1 MKADAVFQ
9 GGGVKAIG
17 FIGAIYRLEEEN
29 IIWKRLAGT
38 SAGAIVASLLAVG
51 YTGREL
57 KEIIYN
63 IDYKKLEEKSL
74 LQNIPLVGKPL
85 ELLIE
90 KGILSTDSIEK
101 YLIYLYK
108 KKDKLKF
115 KDISINGQSRL
126 KIIAT
131 DVTNKKLLV
140 LPDDIK
146 DYGIDPMEFEIS
158 KAVRM
163 SISIPFVF
171 TPVKLNYMGQDVYI
185 VDGGLT
191 SNYPIWIFDVESVP
205 RWPTLGFKLKKSK
218 EKIICGKAD
227 FLSYVYDVADTVI
240 ECYDET
246 YLNDKDKV
254 RTISIP
260 TLGVKSTD
268 FHIDLSKKEDLFNI
282 GYERA
287 DKFLKSWNFEN
298 YIRKYRR

>member
-1 MKADAVFQ
+1 MNADAVFQ

-29 IIWKRLAGT
+29 IVWKRLAGT

-51 YTGREL
+51 YTGGEL
-57 KEIIYN
+57 KEIIYS
-63 IDYKKLEEKSL
+63 IDYKKLEQKSL

-108 KKDKLKF
+108 KKNKLKF
-115 KDISINGQSRL
+115 KDISINGESRL

-146 DYGIDPMEFEIS
+146 NYGIDPMEFEIS

-171 TPVKLNYMGQDVYI
+171 TPVKLSYMGQDIYI

-205 RWPTLGFKLKKSK
+205 RWPTLGFKFKKSK
-218 EKIICGKAD
+218 EKIICGKSD
-227 FLSYVYDVADTVI
+227 FFSYVYDVADTVI

-268 FHIDLSKKEDLFNI
+268 FHIDLSKKEELFNA

-287 DKFLKSWNFEN
+287 DKFLKLWNFQN
-298 YIRKYRR
+298 YIRKYRI